1 MKTEMV
7 ITAYKTKG
15 QTVFGKMPYIYSGDD
30 YRANDKSLD
39 KTFLDGWYQVD
50 GDLISLVKVSKVKV
64 NGRYELIN
72 KDLYNEKIPLVID
85 DSTKEK
91 FKSLLDS
98 ELYKWV
104 YDTKEEFTDIPFEVI
119 EVDTEQRFD
128 IKTAKEFSL
137 RPYQWNERKQHYI
150 IQLLEYNPVDMCL
163 IPRPLLDLTRPC
175 KLAGANLYNVLTDM
189 VAVKLPKNCRITI
202 NDNCFEVKD
211 ITKFNRLLYWK
222 NYFDDK
228 DQTFGNRAMFGNS
241 YDDLMER
248 LNAFVDY
255 VIQKLSDYDKRA
267 IEIAIDEMAQG
278 KDFREVKE

>member
-7 ITAYKTKG
+7 TAYKTKG

-30 YRANDKSLD
+30 YRANNKPLN
-39 KTFLDGWYQVD
+39 KTFLDGWFQVD
-50 GDLISLVKVSKVKV
+50 GDLESLVQVLKVKV
-64 NGRYELIN
+64 NERYELIN

-128 IKTAKEFSL
+128 IKTAKEFNP
-137 RPYQWNERKQHYI
+137 RPQLWNDRKQHYI
-150 IQLLEYNPVDMCL
+150 IQLLEHSPVDMCL

-175 KLAGANLYNVLTDM
+175 KLAGENLYNVLTDM
-189 VAVKLPKNCRITI
+189 VAVKLPKNCRIVN
-202 NDNCFEVKD
+202 NDAVFEVKNM
-211 ITKFNRLLYWK
+211 TKSNRLIYWNNFIDERK
-222 NYFDDK
+222 
-228 DQTFGNRAMFGNS
+228 QTFGNIAIFGNS
-241 YDDLMER
+241 YDDLMGR
-248 LNAFVDY
+248 LNAFVNY
-255 VIQKLSDYDKRA
+255 VIQKLSDYDARA